1 LIYNEKDFPAL
12 NRLFTSLLKPGGEIL
27 LAGEVRQTNR
37 AFLELMQA
45 DFHIEITRNTLR
57 SDEGSVAILLL
68 RMRPKNEGAMP

>member
-1 LIYNEKDFPAL
+1 
-12 NRLFTSLLKPGGEIL
+12 
-27 LAGEVRQTNR
+27 VRQTNR